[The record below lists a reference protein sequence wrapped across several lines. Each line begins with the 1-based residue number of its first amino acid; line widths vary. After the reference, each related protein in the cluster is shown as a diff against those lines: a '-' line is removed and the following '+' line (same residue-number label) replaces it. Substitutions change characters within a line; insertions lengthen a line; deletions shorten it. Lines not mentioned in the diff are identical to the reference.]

1 MGGPGWN
8 NSMLVGQERPTESSW
23 MSGGANP
30 AQIWAQGSRLG
41 ETSKWGLEGASSGG
55 GQGQMGKGVL
65 AMEVSLDFILSGKG
79 RLWRVL
85 FVIVVVVCLMWRKM
99 VTLRMFTLASCS
111 G

>member
-1 MGGPGWN
+1 MGFG
-8 NSMLVGQERPTESSW
+8 R
-23 MSGGANP
+23 
-30 AQIWAQGSRLG
+30 G
-41 ETSKWGLEGASSGG
+41 ELRG
-55 GQGQMGKGVL
+55 GQAQMGKGVL

-111 G
+111 